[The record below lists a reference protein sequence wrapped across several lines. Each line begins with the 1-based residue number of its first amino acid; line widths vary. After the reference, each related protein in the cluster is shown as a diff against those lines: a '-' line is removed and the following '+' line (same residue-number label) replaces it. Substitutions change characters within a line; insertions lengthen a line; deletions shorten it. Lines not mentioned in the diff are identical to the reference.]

1 MDAGVRPAGRCPMCK
16 AIRWTVRVMPVL
28 VIVANGAKWFAIS

>member
-1 MDAGVRPAGRCPMCK
+1 VCK

-28 VIVANGAKWFAIS
+28 AIVVYGAKWFAIG